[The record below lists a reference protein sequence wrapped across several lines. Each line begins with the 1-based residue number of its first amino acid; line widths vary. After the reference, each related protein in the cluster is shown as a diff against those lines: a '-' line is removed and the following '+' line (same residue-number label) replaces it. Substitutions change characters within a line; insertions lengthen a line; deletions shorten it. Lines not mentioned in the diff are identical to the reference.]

1 MAQIAVWFQHRLEPM
16 AIDRSL
22 CCHLPARRQFP
33 ARFLRQ
39 AQNSPFVDR
48 VQRGVKTNC
57 WHPCALTHCSHIF
70 CSPTTAISRSGPP
83 SPMRHLGSEITE
95 TFVTSF
101 VAALTHTAVGN
112 AGGCGFGANEARAGP
127 HENRFLSMKST

>member
-1 MAQIAVWFQHRLEPM
+1 SDACFVPPQLIKSQVIDYRLEPI

-22 CCHLPARRQFP
+22 YCHLPARRKFP

-57 WHPCALTHCSHIF
+57 WHPCALTHSSHIF
-70 CSPTTAISRSGPP
+70 CSPTTATSTSGPP
-83 SPMRHLGSEITE
+83 SPMRQLGLEVPE
-95 TFVTSF
+95 
-101 VAALTHTAVGN
+101 L
-112 AGGCGFGANEARAGP
+112 
-127 HENRFLSMKST
+127 LSPPSLVH